1 MPDQRRRE
9 LLARSAMPWLA
20 AALASAGRGARA
32 QASSSPSS
40 SSTRRRVAVDLQQL
54 KLQHNDEGLFLSYE
68 VRLELP
74 TDIEQALNKGIAVVF
89 VAEAELFHSRWYWL
103 DESRGTA
110 VRRWRLAYQPLTRHW
125 RLSFDGLSRRYNRL
139 SDALDVIRRAGQWR
153 IADALPVNDS
163 ADHYVDFSFKLDT
176 DELPRPLQI
185 GLGGTDLDARL
196 QVERRVGVPPPR

>member
-32 QASSSPSS
+32 QSSPSS
-40 SSTRRRVAVDLQQL
+40 SATRRRVAVDLQQL
-54 KLQHNDEGLFLSYE
+54 KLQHSDEGLFLSYE
-68 VRLELP
+68 VKLELP

-153 IADALPVNDS
+153 IADALPAGDS

>member
-32 QASSSPSS
+32 Q
-40 SSTRRRVAVDLQQL
+40 STRQRSGIDLQQL
-54 KLQHNDEGLFLSYE
+54 KLQHGDDGLLLSYE
-68 VRLELP
+68 VKLELP
-74 TDIEQALNKGIAVVF
+74 LDIEQALNKGIAVVF
-89 VAEAELFHSRWYWL
+89 VAEAELFRSRWYWL
-103 DESRGTA
+103 DESRGKA

-139 SDALDVIRRAGQWR
+139 SDAMDVIRRAGQWR
-153 IADALPVNDS
+153 IADPLSAIDS
-163 ADHYVDFSFKLDT
+163 PDHYVDFSFKLDT

-185 GLGGTDLDARL
+185 GLSSTDLSARL